1 MQRNKI
7 ILYPLIM
14 EKLQNSNLESWKREK
29 EVQSVKFDF
38 WEKDGLNN
46 LTTGLFQN
54 KVINSGRNSNGKQ
67 KKIKIKTYLV
77 SWKKAARKLHQP
89 QGLFKS
95 DIILDISALLSGMFC
110 KLLLLV
116 ENHFQLRIKMNQ
128 NYVK

>member
-14 EKLQNSNLESWKREK
+14 EKWQNSNLESWKREK

-110 KLLLLV
+110 KLLC
-116 ENHFQLRIKMNQ
+116 
-128 NYVK
+128 Y